1 MELILISGSKL
12 KIILDAD
19 ESKKY
24 NVADIGGD
32 VDVCDRGRLSGIL
45 EDVYRLSGFDT
56 RCDNLSIEIFESR
69 SGGCEIFITKEEKSK
84 SYTSKEIKRL
94 CRECLSDNV
103 TLAYIFKTV
112 NDLILVCKLLGSKN
126 LPTKSRAFCI
136 GNKNFYL
143 ILTFLGFFTSE
154 LYTSLEFISEFGE
167 RISTEGLEDY
177 LGEHGREICDGEAIE
192 TLSSF

>member
-1 MELILISGSKL
+1 MELILISSSKL

-24 NVADIGGD
+24 NVTNIDGGIEL
-32 VDVCDRGRLSGIL
+32 CDRKRLSGIL
-45 EDVYRLSGFDT
+45 DDIYRLSGFDT

-69 SGGCEIFITKEEKSK
+69 SGGCEMFITKEGESK
-84 SYTSKEIKRL
+84 SYSSKQIKSL

-103 TLAYIFKTV
+103 TLAYIFKTMS
-112 NDLILVCKLLGSKN
+112 DLISVCRLLGNKN
-126 LPTKSRAFCI
+126 LPMKSRAFCI
-136 GNKNFYL
+136 ENKNFYL
-143 ILTFLGFFTSE
+143 ILTFLGFFSSE

-177 LGEHGREICDGEAIE
+177 LIEHGKEICDGEAIE

>member
-24 NVADIGGD
+24 NVADIGG
-32 VDVCDRGRLSGIL
+32 VEKSDRWHLSGIL

-84 SYTSKEIKRL
+84 SYTPKEIKNL

-112 NDLILVCKLLGSKN
+112 NDLISVCKLLGNKN